1 MFSTLDWAG
10 KGTNGSSRSTIPDEI
25 ELGRTA
31 AANNPFGDWT
41 FDYREFHPIYPPPA
55 EKADTD
61 GTHAPAASGT
71 PTLEAEIAA
80 LVRDA
85 KENLRQPEDAGWGAG
100 QDLQGQ
106 STVSGNAGEFSAT
119 LPKNIEVRVNWPGP
133 EQRAWV
139 PDIRINDP
147 VRASEAVSSRNTQTR
162 PVVLAV
168 LLGTSLAAAWI
179 VGLPPSLIQS
189 RHPTALD
196 QSPPSGAVLDSN
208 SRFTLGRPEANR
220 EATPPRPGNTS
231 KIADPAAGI
240 RGHRRESAQSA
251 PQQPKAVKTALLAP
265 PSAGLSE
272 PAALGF
278 GHRPD
283 FLPRSAPF
291 PETKPDTID
300 GWTIRD
306 VFGGTAVLEG
316 PYGIR
321 RAARGDSVP
330 GLGRLESI
338 VRWGSR
344 WIVVTDRGLIST
356 P

>member
-10 KGTNGSSRSTIPDEI
+10 KGATGLSRSTVPNVMEC
-25 ELGRTA
+25 GRPA
-31 AANNPFGDWT
+31 AADNSFGDWK

-55 EKADTD
+55 QNADAD
-61 GTHAPAASGT
+61 GTRASAAPGA

-80 LVRDA
+80 LVLEA
-85 KENLRQPEDAGWGAG
+85 QESLRQPEDVAPGAG

-106 STVSGNAGEFSAT
+106 AAVSSNAGNFSAT
-119 LPKNIEVRVNWPGP
+119 LPKNIEVKVNWLGL
-133 EQRAWV
+133 ERRAWV
-139 PDIRINDP
+139 PDIRIDDP
-147 VRASEAVSSRNTQTR
+147 ARARDAVSSRNAQSR

-179 VGLPPSLIQS
+179 VGLPPSFIQS
-189 RHPTALD
+189 RHPTAID
-196 QSPPSGAVLDSN
+196 QKSPQSGEVLDSD

-220 EATPPRPGNTS
+220 ETAPRLGNLS

-251 PQQPKAVKTALLAP
+251 PQQPKAVKTALLAQL
-265 PSAGLSE
+265 SAAPSE
-272 PAALGF
+272 PAVSGF

-283 FLPRSAPF
+283 FLPRSTPF

-300 GWTIRD
+300 GWTVRD

-316 PYGIR
+316 PDGIR

-330 GLGRLESI
+330 GLGRLDSI